1 MFGFDLK
8 PTDIH
13 YNSLD
18 HQTVNLSPFASL
30 LTVILYLLDTEPQD
44 MN

>member
-18 HQTVNLSPFASL
+18 QTVNLSPFASL